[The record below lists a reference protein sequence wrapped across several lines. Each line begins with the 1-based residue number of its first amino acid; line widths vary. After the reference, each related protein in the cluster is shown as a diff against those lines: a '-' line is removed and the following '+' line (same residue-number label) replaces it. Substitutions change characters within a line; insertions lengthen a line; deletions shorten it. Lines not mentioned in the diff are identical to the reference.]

1 MVNTRLGSGVDQL
14 AVSRQ
19 MSGSSSSAQQQTH
32 MDPAMQQFIQAQT
45 QLLQNLSNTVAKLQA

>member
-1 MVNTRLGSGVDQL
+1 
-14 AVSRQ
+14 
-19 MSGSSSSAQQQTH
+19 MSGSSSSAQQHTQ